1 MCIYILYPC
10 LSISTDM
17 YYSTYTTHYIHYI
30 HTHVHIHTYTHAYI
44 CRLLVL
50 LSSLIHPKRVLEI
63 GTFTGYTTLSLAEGM
78 AEGLDMGL
86 GDSKDRPLIITCD
99 INKGSSSNTNTTGNS
114 NATAT
119 PTPTV
124 CVSQSD
130 VAKKNFKDC
139 RHNVQ
144 VCMCR

>member
-1 MCIYILYPC
+1 
-10 LSISTDM
+10 
-17 YYSTYTTHYIHYI
+17 
-30 HTHVHIHTYTHAYI
+30 
-44 CRLLVL
+44 
-50 LSSLIHPKRVLEI
+50 
-63 GTFTGYTTLSLAEGM
+63 M
-78 AEGLDMGL
+78 AEGLDVGL